1 MEDRQMPIRNI
12 KVIAGLPFKVND
24 WQDITDTLPR
34 KTTGEWEPDRTPEQ
48 IRFISV
54 HHSAV
59 ENGTIQGYANTHVN
73 TNGWRSIGYHIC
85 IKGNQTYQVNDLLSF
100 TYHTSSHNYN
110 TIGISVSADFSKRD
124 ITDDERNNLYAAIL
138 TCMSLFNIPV
148 ENVWGHREFA
158 DNNTMCPVISMD
170 KVRQDIKTIQMK
182 MQQQNTWTAKM
193 KNVADIV
200 NQINY
205 LTNLMKAG
213 ENDGNSVWAANA
225 FDEVADIMR
234 NKHLL

>member
-1 MEDRQMPIRNI
+1 MTLRNI
-12 KVIAGLPFKVND
+12 KGIPGLPFSVNEY
-24 WQDITDTLPR
+24 QDITDTLPR
-34 KTTGEWEPDRTPEQ
+34 KTTGDWEPDRKPEDIQ
-48 IRFISV
+48 FISV

-59 ENGTIQGYANTHVN
+59 ENGTIQGYADYHVN
-73 TNGWRSIGYHIC
+73 KLGWRYIGYHIC

-100 TYHTSSHNYN
+100 TYHTSSHNHN

-170 KVRQDIKTIQMK
+170 QVRSDIKTIQMK
-182 MQQQNTWTAKM
+182 MTQQDTWDVKM
-193 KNVADIV
+193 KNVSAIV

-205 LTNLMKAG
+205 LTGLMKLG
-213 ENDGNSVWAANA
+213 EKDGDAIWAVNSFNK
-225 FDEVADIMR
+225 VADMMR
-234 NKHLL
+234 AEHLL

>member
-1 MEDRQMPIRNI
+1 MRNI
-12 KVIAGLPFKVND
+12 KVIQGLPFNVNEF
-24 WQDITDTLPR
+24 QDITDTLPR
-34 KTTGEWEPDRTPEQ
+34 KTTGNWEPDRKPED

-100 TYHTSSHNYN
+100 TYHTSSHNFN

-148 ENVWGHREFA
+148 ENVWGHREFP
-158 DNNTMCPVISMD
+158 DNNTMCPVILMD
-170 KVRQDIKTIQMK
+170 KVREDIKNIQMK
-182 MQQQNTWTAKM
+182 IKRSETIEAQIERCFAVKNQAEFMYNQAK
-193 KNVADIV
+193 K
-200 NQINY
+200 
-205 LTNLMKAG
+205 
-213 ENDGNSVWAANA
+213 NDGDGVWARTWLDRVHA
-225 FDEVADIMR
+225 IMTEQ
-234 NKHLL
+234 KLL